1 MRRRFIRKVSPSII
15 KELDVF
21 PKVPDVC
28 VQTSISGGTVSL
40 LAFTLIAI
48 LAIGE
53 LSYFQNSWI
62 KYNYQVD
69 TTISSKL
76 QVNLDITVAMK
87 CDYIGADM
95 IDQTEARVGESGN
108 LQYEPTYFELSAK
121 EKAWQRMMQNIQQ
134 QLNKEH
140 NLLEFLIKSSFN
152 GTTTTK
158 SPRVVDSTD
167 PPNACRIHGSMKLN
181 KVAGNFHILA
191 GKSYDHPFGH
201 AHVPVTK
208 DPKVYNFSHRIDHL
222 SFGPPSPGL
231 IHPLDGSEKI
241 TETNMYMFQYFLV
254 VVATE
259 INTYK
264 FSTNTHQYSVTEKEK
279 KLTGMRKKH
288 EIPGILLKYDISS
301 LKILISEE
309 GMPTSQFLIRLCGI
323 VGGIFSTA
331 GLLHDAC
338 GFIINLLCCHCKPR
352 EQLQRQG

>member
-15 KELDVF
+15 KELDAF

-53 LSYFQNSWI
+53 FSYFQESWI
-62 KYNYQVD
+62 KYSYQVD
-69 TTISSKL
+69 TNISSKL
-76 QVNLDITVAMK
+76 QVNIDITVAMQ

-95 IDQTEARVGESGN
+95 IDQTEARVGESGD
-108 LQYEPTYFELSAK
+108 LQYEPTYFELTAK
-121 EKAWQRMMQNIQQ
+121 EKAWQSMMQNIHR

-140 NLLEFLIKSSFN
+140 NLLESLIKSSFN
-152 GTTTTK
+152 GTATTK
-158 SPRVVDSTD
+158 SARVVDSTD
-167 PPNACRIHGSMKLN
+167 PLNACRIHGSMELN

-191 GKSYDHPFGH
+191 GKSYDLPFGH
-201 AHVPVTK
+201 AHVLATK
-208 DPKVYNFSHRIDHL
+208 DPQVYNFSHRIDHL
-222 SFGPPSPGL
+222 SFGVPSPGL

-279 KLTGMRKKH
+279 KLTGMKKKY
-288 EIPGILLKYDISS
+288 EIPGIVLKYDISS

-323 VGGIFSTA
+323 IGGIFSTA
-331 GLLHDAC
+331 GLLHNIC
-338 GFIINLLCCHCKPR
+338 GFIINLLCCQCKPR
-352 EQLQRQG
+352 ERVQR